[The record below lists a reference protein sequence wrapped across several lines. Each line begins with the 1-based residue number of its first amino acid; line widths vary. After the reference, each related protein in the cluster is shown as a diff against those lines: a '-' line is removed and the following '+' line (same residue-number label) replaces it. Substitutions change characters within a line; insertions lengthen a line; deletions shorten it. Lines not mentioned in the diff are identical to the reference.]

1 MRKYQTNEEQ
11 TMYCQFYE
19 TIKNNNGSTH
29 ALMHVI
35 TFIGGVLHPNNLSN
49 TLRLAADAID
59 DYNADKQKPAKNPFE
74 KNVEEDYN
82 DEEEYVD
89 YDEHEEDFLDSQDT
103 NPYL

>member
-1 MRKYQTNEEQ
+1 MRKYPTNEEQ

-35 TFIGGVLHPNNLSN
+35 TFVGGILRPDNLSA

-59 DYNADKQKPAKNPFE
+59 DYKADKQKPPRNPFE
-74 KNVEEDYN
+74 KNVEEEYN

-89 YDEHEEDFLDSQDT
+89 YDEHEEDFLDNEGIT
-103 NPYL
+103 HYL

>member
-1 MRKYQTNEEQ
+1 MRKYPTNEEQ

-35 TFIGGVLHPNNLSN
+35 TFVGGILRPDNLSA

-59 DYNADKQKPAKNPFE
+59 DYKADRLVPPKNPFA
-74 KNVEEDYN
+74 KNDEADYN
-82 DEEEYVD
+82 PEED
-89 YDEHEEDFLDSQDT
+89 YDEHEEDFLDSQV
-103 NPYL
+103 Y

>member
-1 MRKYQTNEEQ
+1 MRKYSTNEEQ

-35 TFIGGVLHPNNLSN
+35 TFVGGILRPDNLSA

-59 DYNADKQKPAKNPFE
+59 DYKADKQAPPKNPFA

-82 DEEEYVD
+82 PEED
-89 YDEHEEDFLDSQDT
+89 YDEHEEDFLDNEGIT
-103 NPYL
+103 HYL